1 MGIGKSWSSKRFW
14 TELEDG
20 QYELIVQRLN
30 KSRLGVMY
38 IFLWRMVSEPECQVG
53 WQLVIFSVTWLLFQC
68 DRKEHL
74 KEKNRKR
81 KFFKVIKRNEHVGL
95 RRTNVKSRMVWFLV
109 CLWLSEQM
117 QYLLRYLFAK
127 LGHLQAQFE
136 VWKVGIAFCS
146 LRHCIQQQMFCS
158 NTEVASYLSIGL
170 HMSDYVEMCLMDH
183 KIHCFFIPKWN
194 GFNY

>member
-38 IFLWRMVSEPECQVG
+38 IFLWRMLSEPECQVG

-74 KEKNRKR
+74 KENRKR
-81 KFFKVIKRNEHVGL
+81 KLFKVIKKNEHVGL
-95 RRTNVKSRMVWFLV
+95 RRTNVKSRIVWFLV
-109 CLWLSEQM
+109 CLFDFLNKCSTFSDTFLLNWDIYKHSLRSERSG
-117 QYLLRYLFAK
+117 LLFAP
-127 LGHLQAQFE
+127 LGIVFNSR
-136 VWKVGIAFCS
+136 CS
-146 LRHCIQQQMFCS
+146 AVTL
-158 NTEVASYLSIGL
+158 
-170 HMSDYVEMCLMDH
+170 
-183 KIHCFFIPKWN
+183 K
-194 GFNY
+194 